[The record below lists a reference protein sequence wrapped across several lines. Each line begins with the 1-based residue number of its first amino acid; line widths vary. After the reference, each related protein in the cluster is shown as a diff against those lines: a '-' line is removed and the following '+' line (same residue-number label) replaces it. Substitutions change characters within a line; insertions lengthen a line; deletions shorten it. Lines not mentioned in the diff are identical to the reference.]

1 MRTGQEEGAARNDS
15 PDLTHAAGAEG
26 ALGKGAEF
34 PPRPNCRTTLS
45 FNYPKNPEE
54 RTLITPTSDLETEV
68 HKTLPTVTK
77 LVGGRAGIGILVR
90 CTPRS
95 VLPLLY
101 QAEPASS
108 S

>member
-15 PDLTHAAGAEG
+15 PDLTHVAGAEG
-26 ALGKGAEF
+26 ALEKGAES
-34 PPRPNCRTTLS
+34 PPRLNRGTTLS
-45 FNYPKNPEE
+45 FNYPKNPPCYHPHF
-54 RTLITPTSDLETEV
+54 TDLETEV

-90 CTPRS
+90 CIPRS
-95 VLPLLY
+95 MIPLLH
-101 QAEPASS
+101 QAELASS